1 MPGEKC
7 AIFGCSTSRRNVGM
21 TFFKVP
27 KESDDFKKKWA
38 SELINVITKDHVIDS
53 KLQVKINVNDKE
65 HKKMWICGRHFSTKQ
80 YWVYS
85 NSKKLKEGE
94 LPTLHIPKKSI
105 DSLTS
110 HPRTIAAISKREE
123 FQQLLEFS
131 PPSTPSNAYKD
142 FSDFRERVSN
152 LSLGETWKVQ
162 WIESSSGKKL
172 CHASFKISDYVLP
185 KLEIFVADSLYFT
198 IRVFWVDANGW
209 PRALHKIPKIIFE
222 CNFFKVYC

>member
-1 MPGEKC
+1 MFYLIHRDFDSHQTSDPAQNSKMTEHGVHLMYLLDTLQNFVMPGEKC

-53 KLQVKINVNDKE
+53 KLQVKINDKE

-110 HPRTIAAISKREE
+110 PPRTIAAISKREE

-142 FSDFRERVSN
+142 FSDFRKRVSN

-162 WIESSSGKKL
+162 WIES
-172 CHASFKISDYVLP
+172 
-185 KLEIFVADSLYFT
+185 
-198 IRVFWVDANGW
+198 
-209 PRALHKIPKIIFE
+209 
-222 CNFFKVYC
+222 